1 MQVEMRLDTQ
11 QRPFIFPVLSNPER
25 RRFVGTFLA
34 AALLILAASL
44 TAKGG
49 AELSTDTLKAWDA
62 YVQKQNARI
71 AEYSN
76 ATPFL

>member
-11 QRPFIFPVLSNPER
+11 QRPFASPVFSKPER
-25 RRFVGTFLA
+25 RRFVGAFLA

-49 AELSTDTLKAWDA
+49 AELTL
-62 YVQKQNARI
+62 
-71 AEYSN
+71 
-76 ATPFL
+76 TL